1 MTIVIYS
8 YLYICIFAE
17 NFEIMITQ
25 KDIDKSMSFDE
36 FYQLVEQLVKDGKTT
51 GEEQTAEKI
60 NYTKL
65 NFSRMKRILKT
76 TPISEDVSS
85 SVDCLNE
92 KLTWIILAESWCGD
106 AAQNIPVF
114 EKIAEA
120 NPNINVRV
128 LLRDDNPEVMDQYL
142 TNGGKS
148 IPKLICVDENL
159 KELGTWGPRPKFL
172 QDWLYENKANPKM
185 EMSELKEQ
193 FQIWY
198 TKDKG
203 QTLQKEMVLLMKTW
217 EDKEC
222 FNLND

>member
-1 MTIVIYS
+1 
-8 YLYICIFAE
+8 
-17 NFEIMITQ
+17 MITQ
-25 KDIDKSMSFDE
+25 QDIDKSMSFEE
-36 FYQLVEQLVKDGKTT
+36 FYQLTAQLVEEGSTT
-51 GEEQTAEKI
+51 GDDKSEAMV

-76 TPISEDVSS
+76 TPISDDVTNTL
-85 SVDCLNE
+85 DCLND
-92 KLTWIILAESWCGD
+92 KITWVVIAESWCGD
-106 AAQNIPVF
+106 AAQNLPVF
-114 EKIAEA
+114 AKIAET
-120 NPNINVRV
+120 NPNINLRI

-148 IPKLICVDENL
+148 IPKLIALDENL
-159 KELGTWGPRPKFL
+159 NELGTWGPRPKFL

-203 QTLQKEMVLLMKTW
+203 QTLQREMVLLLKEW
-217 EDKEC
+217 EKKDC
-222 FNLND
+222 VNI